1 MFINRLAIA
10 IIIVSFLSLG
20 VFQSSF
26 TVHGQTTTAE
36 ASSLFRPL
44 PFEDAELGRN
54 SHAYLGRIQAPTEE
68 EREAFVNEIT
78 EYGIQASK
86 QFGMPA
92 SAIIGMSIIE
102 SGYGTTRTAH
112 FANNLFGIKVWGF
125 NPANAWQLKG
135 QPDED
140 LDRDIPIIAN
150 FGPDRIVFDET
161 QRRDNWYR
169 KFDSYEQS
177 VQFLTGTLLVNQRY
191 GFAINNYQ
199 KRIANGWD
207 MKDASMEYIYEIA
220 NAGYNHLGGDY
231 YREVVGK
238 LMDQWDLYR
247 HDVMVDEKEDESPIT
262 GIYHT
267 VVSGD
272 TLWRLSIHYGITIDA
287 IKSANN
293 LTSDILFIGQV
304 LIIPVND
311 PVVTEPI
318 VTEPVAPT
326 EPSEPQP
333 EPSEPKPEPIKEEP
347 VLEPQPVEE
356 QPKQEPVV
364 EKTRGNGNNNGGGNN
379 GNGNGG
385 GPKRR

>member
-1 MFINRLAIA
+1 MLINR
-10 IIIVSFLSLG
+10 IIVSAIIAAFLSLG

-26 TVHGQTTTAE
+26 IVHGQTTEVE

-44 PFEDAELGRN
+44 PFEDTELGRN
-54 SHAYLGRIQAPTEE
+54 SHAYLGRIQAPTEQE
-68 EREAFVNEIT
+68 KENFVNQIT
-78 EYGIQASK
+78 EYGIQAST
-86 QFGMPA
+86 QYGIPA

-140 LDRDIPIIAN
+140 FDRAIPVIAN
-150 FGPDRIVFDET
+150 YGTDRILFDET

-169 KFDSYEQS
+169 KFNSYEHS

-191 GFAINNYQ
+191 GFAIKNYQ
-199 KRIANGWD
+199 DRIANGWVV
-207 MKDASMEYIYEIA
+207 KDASKEYLYEIA

-231 YREVVGK
+231 YRNVVGK

-247 HDVMVDEKEDESPIT
+247 HDVIEHDKKEDETPIT
-262 GIYHT
+262 GVYHT

-272 TLWRLSIHYGITIDA
+272 TLWRISLQYGTTVDA

-293 LTSDILFIGQV
+293 LTSDMLFIGQV
-304 LIIPVND
+304 LTIPVKQ
-311 PVVTEPI
+311 PVLEPI
-318 VTEPVAPT
+318 VTEPVIPT
-326 EPSEPQP
+326 E
-333 EPSEPKPEPIKEEP
+333 PEPIKEEP
-347 VLEPQPVEE
+347 VIVPQPVVVEE
-356 QPKQEPVV
+356 LIEEPVV
-364 EKTRGNGNNNGGGNN
+364 EKTRGNGNNNGGNSNSGA
-379 GNGNGG
+379 NGG
-385 GPKRR
+385 GPKKR

>member
-1 MFINRLAIA
+1 MFIHRLSIA
-10 IIIVSFLSLG
+10 VIIVSFLSLG
-20 VFQSSF
+20 VFQPANS
-26 TVHGQTTTAE
+26 VNGQTTTVD

-54 SHAYLGRIQAPTEE
+54 THAYLGRIQAPTEQE
-68 EREAFVNEIT
+68 KEAFVNQIT
-78 EYGIQASK
+78 EYGIHASK
-86 QFGMPA
+86 QYGMPA

-140 LDRDIPIIAN
+140 LERAIPVIAN
-150 FGPDRIVFDET
+150 YGPDRIVFDET

-169 KFDSYEQS
+169 KFNSFEHS

-191 GFAINNYQ
+191 GFAIKNYQ
-199 KRIANGWD
+199 NRIANGWD
-207 MKDASMEYIYEIA
+207 LKDASKEYLYEIA

-231 YREVVGK
+231 YREVVGQ

-247 HDVMVDEKEDESPIT
+247 LDVIVMEDTEKSEETPAT
-262 GIYHT
+262 GVYHT

-272 TLWRLSIHYGITIDA
+272 SLWRLSLHYGTTVDA

-293 LTSDILFIGQV
+293 LTSDMLFIGQV
-304 LIIPVND
+304 LFIPVNQ
-311 PVVTEPI
+311 PI
-318 VTEPVAPT
+318 TEPVITEPVTPT
-326 EPSEPQP
+326 E
-333 EPSEPKPEPIKEEP
+333 PEPIKEEP
-347 VLEPQPVEE
+347 VDVTEPVVVEE
-356 QPKQEPVV
+356 PVGQEPVV

-379 GNGNGG
+379 GGGNGG
-385 GPKRR
+385 GPKKR

>member
-1 MFINRLAIA
+1 MSINKLAIA
-10 IIIVSFLSLG
+10 VIIVSFLSLG

-26 TVHGQTTTAE
+26 IVHGQTTTAE
-36 ASSLFRPL
+36 TSSLFRPL
-44 PFEDAELGRN
+44 PFENAELGRN

-68 EREAFVNEIT
+68 EREAFVNQIT

-86 QFGMPA
+86 QYGMPA

-140 LDRDIPIIAN
+140 LDRDIPVIAN

-169 KFDSYEQS
+169 KFDSYEHS

-191 GFAINNYQ
+191 GFAIKNYQ
-199 KRIANGWD
+199 ERIANGWD
-207 MKDASMEYIYEIA
+207 MKDASKEYLYEIA

-231 YREVVGK
+231 YRDVVGK

-247 HDVMVDEKEDESPIT
+247 HDVIVDDNKEEESPIT
-262 GIYHT
+262 GVYHT

-272 TLWRLSIHYGITIDA
+272 TLWRLSLQYGTTVDA

-293 LTSDILFIGQV
+293 LTSDMLFIGQV
-304 LIIPVND
+304 LFIPVKQ

-326 EPSEPQP
+326 EPKE
-333 EPSEPKPEPIKEEP
+333 PEPIKEEP
-347 VLEPQPVEE
+347 VIEPQPVVE
-356 QPKQEPVV
+356 QPVEEPVV
-364 EKTRGNGNNNGGGNN
+364 EQPRGNGNNNGGGNN

-385 GPKRR
+385 GPKKR